1 MPNWWAEFFW
11 SRTEKAK
18 AAFHRG
24 FAMGFL
30 FAVFL
35 LSFID
40 NLAKRWQ

>member
-11 SRTEKAK
+11 SRTNKAK

-30 FAVFL
+30 VAL
-35 LSFID
+35 LFVSIAEKA
-40 NLAKRWQ
+40 LR